1 MDEVKDDASA
11 LEALASA
18 LHPEQAGGPLRA
30 RVLASAGAEGRYG
43 RFADRL
49 ARLFDLSLD
58 ATRTLLA
65 EVEAGVGFQPTPW
78 PGLEMRVVAVGPAFP
93 AAQAAVSRLAPGAAF
108 PRHGHAD
115 EEVTL
120 VLEGGLVDDD
130 GVEVWRGEE
139 LYERSGTEHA
149 PVALPR
155 GTCIAA
161 TIAYGGIVLGGK
173 PAGR

>member
-1 MDEVKDDASA
+1 MAEVSDDASA
-11 LEALASA
+11 LAALASA
-18 LHPEQAGGPLRA
+18 LQPEQAAGALRS

-49 ARLFDLSLD
+49 ARLLDLPVD
-58 ATRTLLA
+58 AARTLLA

-93 AAQAAVSRLAPGAAF
+93 AAQAAISRLAPGAAF
-108 PRHGHAD
+108 PRHGHVD

-139 LYERSGTEHA
+139 LYERPGTDHA

-155 GTCIAA
+155 GPCIAA
-161 TIAYGGIVLGGK
+161 TVAYGGIVLGRKGT
-173 PAGR
+173 